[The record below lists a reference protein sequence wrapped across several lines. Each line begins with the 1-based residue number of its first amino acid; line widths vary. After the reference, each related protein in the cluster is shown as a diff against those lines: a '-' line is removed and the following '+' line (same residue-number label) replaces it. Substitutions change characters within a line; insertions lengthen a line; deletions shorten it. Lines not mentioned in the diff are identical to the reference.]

1 MQGFGPVFGEMARV
15 VGMMSVLAV
24 TVAISCCCLF
34 QAVDSKSI
42 CSYPAVYAFG
52 DSIAENGNAIA
63 SFPGQF
69 KYEEMNPYGV
79 TWPGHGAD
87 RWCDGKN
94 FIDYLCKPTSAFTF
108 I

>member
-1 MQGFGPVFGEMARV
+1 MARV